1 MTKEDDG
8 NLNDH
13 QTIQVLCL
21 NGDVDRIIED
31 LKRKGKRNLKIV
43 RRTLDLLVGL
53 SLKGYEG
60 KPVGTMYLIGDV
72 EGIRR
77 NTTQMIINPF
87 KAWRRINILD
97 NKNQRTFE
105 AFSQLDGAVVI
116 DSRGFAYS
124 AGRMIHISDEPVC
137 GKDFARNKPWE
148 RGNTGTRS
156 RAGKFITGVT
166 KTVAL
171 SLSTNGDLSVHH
183 GGKEIAKMRREIKKL
198 RTDQLDIL
206 IDSGNR

>member
-1 MTKEDDG
+1 MTSNGEENG
-8 NLNDH
+8 
-13 QTIQVLCL
+13 TIQVLCL
-21 NGDVDRIIED
+21 SGDIDQIIDD
-31 LKRKGKRNLKIV
+31 LRNKGKRNLKIV
-43 RRTLDLLVGL
+43 RRTLDLLIGL

-87 KAWRRINILD
+87 KAWRKINILD
-97 NKNQRTFE
+97 KKNLRTFE

-124 AGRMIHISDEPVC
+124 AGRMIHVSDEPLC
-137 GKDFARNKPWE
+137 GKEYVRRKPWE
-148 RGNTGTRS
+148 KGGTGTRS
-156 RAGKFITGVT
+156 RAAAFITKVT

-171 SLSTNGDLSVHH
+171 TLSTNGDISIHH
-183 GGKEIAKMRREIKKL
+183 AGKEISRMSRGIKKL
-198 RTDQLDIL
+198 KTDQLDIL
-206 IDSGNR
+206 IDPGH